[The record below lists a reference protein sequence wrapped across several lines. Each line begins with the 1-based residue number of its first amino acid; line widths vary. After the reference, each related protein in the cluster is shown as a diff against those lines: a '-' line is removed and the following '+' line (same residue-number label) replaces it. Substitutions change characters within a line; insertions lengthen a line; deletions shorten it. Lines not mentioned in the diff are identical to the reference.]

1 MKVVT
6 TKPSTWQWWNE
17 LDELCSM
24 ESHHPY
30 IWSIYGNVSFQ
41 NSLSNVRI
49 SNVYMIKTMPLTFH
63 WCHCEFEFSL
73 NIGTFYKY
81 WIDANVHTVSISG
94 ALLIVWWFVN
104 TLKMYLSRVSR
115 ISRVGGCNLR
125 EGRMTQVFCI
135 SFPCHELIDHQSYY
149 MLM

>member
-1 MKVVT
+1 MKVTT

-24 ESHHPY
+24 ESHQPY
-30 IWSIYGNVSFQ
+30 FWSIYGNVSFQ
-41 NSLSNVRI
+41 NSFSNVRT

-81 WIDANVHTVSISG
+81 WIDADVHTVSISG
-94 ALLIVWWFVN
+94 ALLIVWWFGN
-104 TLKMYLSRVSR
+104 TFKMYLSRVWSTSSR
-115 ISRVGGCNLR
+115 MSRVGGCNLR
-125 EGRMTQVFCI
+125 EGRMFAVWQRFFVYHSLATN
-135 SFPCHELIDHQSYY
+135 
-149 MLM
+149 